1 MSAGPVTSSG
11 LRQEDEVRWRLGP
24 TDGMRVPGVVF
35 ATSELMEQIH
45 QDEASLGQVA
55 NVAHLPGIVEA
66 SYGMPDLHRGYGF
79 PIGGVAATD
88 VDDGGVVSP
97 AGVGFDIS
105 CGVRLHTAPMSFD
118 ELGSERLN
126 EIMDV
131 LDARIPR
138 GLGEG
143 AVWDLSRRETM
154 NGVLAGGARYAIE
167 RGRGVEADLD
177 RIEEGGAVDSADPDL
192 VSDRAKDR
200 GSAQVGSLGGGN
212 HFLELQVVDA
222 VVDPPTARAYGL
234 EEGQVCVMIHTG
246 SRGLGH
252 QICKDQVD
260 GMKATMHGLGIDVPD
275 RELACVPVDSRPGQE
290 YLAAMGAGANFGRA
304 NRQILGEATRD
315 AFGAVAG
322 TRELPLVYDVSHN
335 MARLEDH
342 EIDGRTRR
350 LCVHRKGAILALPP
364 RHPGL
369 PQDFREAG
377 QPLLIP
383 GSMGTGSYV
392 LAGVEGGPAF
402 NSACHGAGRVMSRTQ
417 AKKRQRGHEVRTEL
431 EEAGI
436 AVRPGSEGDLAEE
449 APYAYKDID
458 AVVETCERAGLAR
471 RVARLR
477 PLGVVKG

>member
-1 MSAGPVTSSG
+1 MATAH
-11 LRQEDEVRWRLGP
+11 LEQETDVRWRF
-24 TDGMRVPGVVF
+24 DVANGMRVPAVVF
-35 ATSELMEQIH
+35 ATRELMELIEEDDQAL
-45 QDEASLGQVA
+45 EQVR
-55 NVAHLPGIVEA
+55 NVAHLPGIVDA
-66 SYGMPDLHRGYGF
+66 SYGMPDLHLGYGF

-105 CGVRLHTAPMSFD
+105 CGVRLHTTGMSLE
-118 ELGSERLN
+118 ELGSDRL
-126 EIMDV
+126 EAIMDV
-131 LDARIPR
+131 LDRTIPR

-154 NGVLAGGARYAIE
+154 NGVLAGGARYAVE
-167 RGRGVEADLD
+167 RGRGTDADLD

-200 GSAQVGSLGGGN
+200 GSEQVGSLGGGN
-212 HFLELQVVDA
+212 HFLEIQA
-222 VVDPPTARAYGL
+222 VESIHDPDVAAVYGL
-234 EEGQVCVMIHTG
+234 EEGQVVVMIHTG

-252 QICKDQVD
+252 QICKDEVD
-260 GMKATMHGLGIDVPD
+260 GMQQTMREFGIDMPD
-275 RELACVPVDSRPGQE
+275 RELACVPVDSEPGQR

-315 AFGAVAG
+315 AFGEVVG
-322 TRELPLVYDVSHN
+322 TRDLPLVYDVSHN
-335 MARLEDH
+335 MARIEEH
-342 EIDGRTRR
+342 EIEGRSRR

-364 RHPGL
+364 GHPGVPSDL
-369 PQDFREAG
+369 REVG

-392 LAGVEGGPAF
+392 LVGVEDAPAF

-417 AKKRQRGHEVRTEL
+417 AKKQQGGAQVRSEL
-431 EEAGI
+431 EEGGI
-436 AVRPGSEGDLAEE
+436 AVRPGSVGDLAEE